1 MPTQQQIERF
11 TLAFHRVAVQ
21 RLRNEP
27 DLRRQAQQVL
37 DRWDANSP
45 SPSGE
50 GYRAKWRELLDG
62 DIDWLAFIVCADNE
76 QAATLRG
83 VSPLGFLLGESER
96 LRIRCAAMA
105 A

>member
-11 TLAFHRVAVQ
+11 TLAFHQVALQ
-21 RLRNEP
+21 RLRGETE
-27 DLRRQAQQVL
+27 LWRQALEVL
-37 DRWDANSP
+37 DRWEANSP
-45 SPSGE
+45 SPSGQR
-50 GYRAKWRELLDG
+50 YRDLWRQLLNG
-62 DIDWLAFIVCADNE
+62 DLIRLEAAVCVDNE

-96 LRIRCAAMA
+96 LRIRREAMA